1 MLALYISCKSGYMPE
16 MFVTIKYKPF
26 WPHFFFFLSSPVH
39 SFICL
44 MSFDLCG
51 CSYKHLENE
60 IDQSCLLSYLLS
72 QFFVFRLL
80 YYFTRRLNGPHLLH
94 YPFIRCYVSHAYIP
108 IQFKSNHFTPHQL
121 FAKFLP
127 FFWKRN

>member
-26 WPHFFFFLSSPVH
+26 WPHFIFFLSSPVH
-39 SFICL
+39 SLICL

-72 QFFVFRLL
+72 QFFCFSITVLF
-80 YYFTRRLNGPHLLH
+80 YKTFKWS
-94 YPFIRCYVSHAYIP
+94 PFITLSIHQMLCIACLHSNTIQIKSFHTPP
-108 IQFKSNHFTPHQL
+108 IVCQV
-121 FAKFLP
+121 FA